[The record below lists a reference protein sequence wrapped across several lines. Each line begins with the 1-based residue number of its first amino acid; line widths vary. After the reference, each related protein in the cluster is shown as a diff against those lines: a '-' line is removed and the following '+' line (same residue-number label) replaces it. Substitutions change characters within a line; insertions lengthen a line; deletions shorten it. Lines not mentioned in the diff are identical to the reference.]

1 MMARPVSQICV
12 LLIDDDE
19 DDVFL
24 TRALFREV
32 EDFQAD
38 VVAASSLEQG
48 FRLLG
53 ESRFDVCL
61 VDYRIGPD
69 SGIAFIEQVTHSGS
83 PLPVILLTGQG
94 SREVDLRAMEA
105 GAADYLVKGG
115 LDAERLGR
123 SVRYAL
129 DRAEDIRLIEAS
141 EARYRLLFEAN
152 PMPMWVCDNET
163 QGFLAVNQATVD
175 HYGYSREEFAR
186 MDSTHLRPPEDVPAF
201 LAHLKAAPAGPYR
214 RGPVRHVRRDGSLIW
229 VEITAH
235 DIRFETRPARLVLIN
250 DVTAKLAAEA
260 EARLLARAF
269 ESSKSGMLIADARAA
284 DLPTVYVNQAFVRM
298 SGYAEGEILGRNCRF
313 MQGEDRDQEAL
324 RTLRDTLV
332 KQGECEVV
340 LRNYRRDGSLFWNQL
355 TLAPVRDSD
364 GEVTHYIGVS
374 TDLTDRRRHEA
385 ELAYLARHDQVTG
398 LPRFIDPDDALRAL
412 FEEAAAAGER
422 VALWCIDIDRFQSVN
437 ESVGYRGGDEVLR
450 LMASRIR
457 YITGAAGKLWR
468 LTSDEFVLA
477 LRYRHGE
484 CEPLAIAERIR
495 ETLEVPVPVA
505 GSQLFLSGT
514 IGVATY
520 PDNARDPVELFQCSE
535 SAMYRSKRGGRNS
548 VLASSASHAEEL
560 RERLSLGSR
569 LKNAIHANEFV
580 LYYQPQVSGSDG
592 RITGMEALVRWR
604 TSDRGLIE
612 PRRFIQVAEELGSI
626 VDLGRWVLQEACR
639 QGRRWLDMGH
649 NELRIGVNVSA
660 LQLHRVSFADEV
672 RYALDAAGLPAHMLE
687 LETTEAAIVE
697 NLARSLDVLSK
708 LKALGVQLALDDFG
722 LGYSCL
728 SQLKRFPVDR
738 LKIDQSFVRDVAL
751 AGSEAAIARAITA
764 MGHELHLKV
773 IAEGVET
780 EAQFGYLL
788 RNHCD
793 EFQGFLFSPP
803 LPVEDA
809 NALLAKRYVAPA
821 VMSLARP
828 ERGLLLVD
836 DEENVLRALVRVL
849 RRDGYVIHTATNATE
864 GFELLAKNRV
874 QVIVSDQRMPGISG
888 TQFLSRVKEMY
899 PDTMRI
905 VLSGYTDLATLT
917 DAINRGA
924 IYKFLTKPWD
934 DEDLREQVRD
944 AFRQYDE
951 RAAREP
957 AG

>member
-1 MMARPVSQICV
+1 MMARPLPRIRV
-12 LLIDDDE
+12 LLIDDDD

-24 TRALFREV
+24 TRALFSEV
-32 EDFQAD
+32 EDFRAEVID
-38 VVAASSLEQG
+38 AASLEQG

-53 ESRFDVCL
+53 ESRFDICL

-69 SGIAFIEQVTHSGS
+69 SGIAFVEQVAQSES
-83 PLPVILLTGQG
+83 RVPVILLTGQG

-141 EARYRLLFEAN
+141 EARYRLLFESN

-163 QGFLAVNQATVD
+163 LRFLAVNQATVD

-186 MDSTHLRPPEDVPAF
+186 MDSTHLRPAEDVALF
-201 LAHLKAAPAGPYR
+201 LANLKVTLPGPYR
-214 RGPVRHVRRDGSLIW
+214 RGPVRHIRRDGSMIW

-235 DIRFETRPARLVLIN
+235 DIRFEERAARLVLIN
-250 DVTAKLAAEA
+250 DVTAKRAAEA

-269 ESSKSGMLIADARAA
+269 ESSKSGMLIADARTP
-284 DLPTVYVNQAFVRM
+284 DFPTVYVNPAFERM
-298 SGYAEGEILGRNCRF
+298 SGYTETEILGRNCRF
-313 MQGEDRDQEAL
+313 MHGDDRDQEAL
-324 RTLRDTLV
+324 RTIRETLD
-332 KQGECEVV
+332 KQTECEVV

-355 TLAPVRDSD
+355 TLAPVRDTAGD
-364 GEVTHYIGVS
+364 VTHYIGVS

-398 LPRFIDPDDALRAL
+398 LPRFIDPDDALRPL
-412 FEEAAAAGER
+412 FEEAAGAGER

-450 LMASRIR
+450 LLSSRIR
-457 YITGAAGKLWR
+457 YITGASGKLWR

-477 LRYRHGE
+477 LRYRPGE
-484 CEPLAIAERIR
+484 TEPLAIAEQIR

-514 IGVATY
+514 IGLALY

-535 SAMYRSKRGGRNS
+535 SAMYRAKRSGRNS

-569 LKNAIHANEFV
+569 LKSAIHANEFV
-580 LYYQPQVSGSDG
+580 LFFQPQVSGSDG

-626 VDLGRWVLQEACR
+626 VDLGRWVLHEACR
-639 QGRRWLDMGH
+639 QGRQWLDIGH
-649 NELRIGVNVSA
+649 TELRIGVNVSA
-660 LQLHRVSFADEV
+660 LQLHRVTFVDEV
-672 RYALDAAGLPAHMLE
+672 RDALERSGLPAHMLE

-803 LPVEDA
+803 LPAEEA
-809 NALLAKRYVAPA
+809 TALLAKRYVAPM

-934 DEDLREQVRD
+934 DEDIREQVRD
-944 AFRQYDE
+944 AYRQYDE
-951 RAAREP
+951 RASRETM
-957 AG
+957 G

>member
-1 MMARPVSQICV
+1 MVRPASRIRV
-12 LLIDDDE
+12 LLIDDDD

-24 TRALFREV
+24 TRALFAEV
-32 EDFQAD
+32 EDFNAE
-38 VVAASSLEQG
+38 VVAAGSLDQG

-53 ESRFDVCL
+53 EASFDICL

-69 SGIAFIEQVTHSGS
+69 SGIAFIERVAQSESRV
-83 PLPVILLTGQG
+83 PVILLTGQG

-129 DRAEDIRLIEAS
+129 DRAEDVRLIEAS

-152 PMPMWVCDNET
+152 PMPMWVCDSESL
-163 QGFLAVNQATVD
+163 GFLAVNAAAIK

-186 MDSTHLRPPEDVPAF
+186 MDSTHLRPAEDVPAF
-201 LAHLKAAPAGPYR
+201 LAGVKATRPGPYR
-214 RGPVRHVRRDGSLIW
+214 RGPIRHVRRDGSIIW

-235 DIRFETRPARLVLIN
+235 DIRFEDRPARLVLIN
-250 DVTAKLAAEA
+250 DVTAKRAAEA

-269 ESSKSGMLIADARAA
+269 ESSKSGMLIADAQSA
-284 DLPTVYVNQAFVRM
+284 DLPTVYVNPAFVRM
-298 SGYAEGEILGRNCRF
+298 SGYDESEILGRNCRF
-313 MQGEDRDQEAL
+313 MQGEDRDQESL
-324 RTLRDTLV
+324 RTVRETLSR
-332 KQGECEVV
+332 QGECEVV

-355 TLAPVRDSD
+355 TLAPVRDAEGD
-364 GEVTHYIGVS
+364 VTHYIGVS

-398 LPRFIDPDDALRAL
+398 LPRFIDPEDALRSL
-412 FEEAAAAGER
+412 FDEAAQAGER

-450 LMASRIR
+450 LLASRIR

-477 LRYRHGE
+477 LRYRPGQS
-484 CEPLAIAERIR
+484 EPLALAEQIR

-514 IGVATY
+514 IGLALY

-535 SAMYRSKRGGRNS
+535 SAMYRSKRSGRNS

-569 LKNAIHANEFV
+569 LKSAIHANEFV
-580 LYYQPQVSGSDG
+580 LYYQPQVNGSDG

-612 PRRFIQVAEELGSI
+612 PGRFIQVAEELGSI

-649 NELRIGVNVSA
+649 TELRIGVNVSA
-660 LQLHRVSFADEV
+660 LQLHRMSFVDEV
-672 RYALDAAGLPAHMLE
+672 RDALQAADLPAHMLE

-697 NLARSLDVLSK
+697 NLARSLAVLSR

-803 LPVEDA
+803 VPADEA
-809 NALLAKRYVAPA
+809 TTLLSKRYVAPM
-821 VMSLARP
+821 VMNLARP

-849 RRDGYVIHTATNATE
+849 RRDGYIIHTATNATE

-951 RAAREP
+951 RASRETMS
-957 AG
+957 